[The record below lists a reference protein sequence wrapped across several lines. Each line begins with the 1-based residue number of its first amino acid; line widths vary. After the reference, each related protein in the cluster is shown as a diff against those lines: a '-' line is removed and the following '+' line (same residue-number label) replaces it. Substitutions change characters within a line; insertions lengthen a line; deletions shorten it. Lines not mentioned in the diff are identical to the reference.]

1 MRRRLLVLL
10 SASVL
15 LALFIPATAAA
26 AGWVVKSPSGQ
37 RLGKVVRVS
46 KGVCDLYDAAGVH
59 CGWVQ
64 WRSGD
69 SDWMAVWGYD
79 TDGGLRKMATVDKG
93 YKRWYLQ
100 SDWELGHSGYA
111 IRKASRWVVRMHA
124 DGGIRTM
131 GRVSRY
137 CPGWGATGAVYVL
150 CGDQWL

>member
-93 YKRWYLQ
+93 SSGGTSRATGN
-100 SDWELGHSGYA
+100 LGTA
-111 IRKASRWVVRMHA
+111 ATLFERPA
-124 DGGIRTM
+124 DG
-131 GRVSRY
+131 S
-137 CPGWGATGAVYVL
+137 
-150 CGDQWL
+150 